1 LYTFGA
7 NGGFWQIVFSSI
19 KLSTIILAGTNAAFP
34 VGGASAA
41 IATAFAQCPLAKD
54 EQKAGGN
61 R

>member
-1 LYTFGA
+1 MAASGRLCSLIPGL
-7 NGGFWQIVFSSI
+7 GI
-19 KLSTIILAGTNAAFP
+19 KLSMMILAGTNAAFP